1 MQKKPITLIILDGWG
16 SRATSEHNA
25 IAKAKKPVWDKL
37 LKECLHTTLSASGP
51 DVGLPEGQMGNS
63 EVGHLTIGAGRVIL
77 QDLPRISAAIKD
89 GSFNQNPVLLEA
101 FQAMNQNGHVLHILG
116 LLSKGGVHSHEEHI
130 FAAIRLAVEQGVKNI
145 AIHAFLDGRDTPPQS
160 AIESLTTLQTL
171 CRTLSDHKTTV
182 QVASLSGRYFAM
194 DRDNRWDRTQKVYE
208 LLTEGKSDWFFTTAK
223 EALIAAYSRGET
235 DEFVKPSIITP
246 TQMIN
251 PNDTVLFMNFR
262 SDRARQLTH
271 ALTDPKFNHFQ
282 RHIWPK
288 INCVTLT
295 EYAANLGVSIV
306 FPALMVPNTLG
317 EFLQNHHLKQL
328 RIAETEK
335 YAHITFFLNG
345 GQEATF
351 DNEERVLIPSLKVAT
366 YDSNPEMSAKEITD
380 SLLKHLK
387 QNKYDVIILNYANAD
402 MVGHTGNFEA
412 CVEAIETLDTCLGR
426 ALEAIRAIGGITLI
440 TADHG
445 NAEILFDETSLQPH
459 TAHTTEPV
467 PFIFVGPSSIS
478 ATLAKGSG
486 TLADIA
492 PTIISLLGLP
502 IPAEMTGKPIVRV
515 SRGN

>member
-1 MQKKPITLIILDGWG
+1 MPVKPIVLIILDGWG
-16 SRATSEHNA
+16 YRATSEHNA

-37 LKECLHTTLSASGP
+37 TKECLQTTLSASGP
-51 DVGLPEGQMGNS
+51 DVGLPENQMGNS
-63 EVGHLTIGAGRVIL
+63 EVGHLTIGAGRVVL
-77 QDLPRISAAIKD
+77 QDLPRISLAIKD

-101 FQAMNQNGHVLHILG
+101 FDAVSATHTLHIMG

-130 FAAIRLAVEQGVKNI
+130 FAAIRLAVERNVKSI
-145 AIHAFLDGRDTPPQS
+145 AIHVFLDGRDTPPQS
-160 AIESLTTLQTL
+160 AIESLNALQTL
-171 CRTLSDHKTTV
+171 CRSLSNQKTSV
-182 QVASLSGRYFAM
+182 RVASLSGRYYAM

-208 LLTEGKSDWFFTTAK
+208 LLTEGKSDWFFTTPK

-246 TQMIN
+246 TLLIN

-262 SDRARQLTH
+262 ADRARQLTR
-271 ALTDPKFNHFQ
+271 ALTDPKFNDFP
-282 RHIWPK
+282 RHSWPK

-295 EYAANLGVSIV
+295 EYAAGLNASIV
-306 FPALMVPNTLG
+306 FPPLMVPNTLG

-345 GQEATF
+345 GQEEAF
-351 DNEERVLIPSLKVAT
+351 KDEDRVLIPSLKIAT
-366 YDSNPEMSAKEITD
+366 YDLKPEMSAREITD
-380 SLLKHLK
+380 ALINNLEK
-387 QNKYDVIILNYANAD
+387 NKYDLIILNYANAD

-412 CVEAIETLDTCLGR
+412 SLKAIETLDECLGR
-426 ALEAIRAIGGITLI
+426 ALGAIRSCGGEALI

-445 NAEILFDETSLQPH
+445 NAEILFDETTLQPH

-467 PFIFVGPSSIS
+467 PLIYVGRK
-478 ATLAKGSG
+478 ATLAKSQGN
-486 TLADIA
+486 LADIA

-502 IPAEMTGKPIVRV
+502 IPTEMTGKPLIKLDEIGSKRD
-515 SRGN
+515 